1 MEENNKENDP
11 LKAQKRLFGT
21 LKKIVDKTENFF
33 GVDDDELHNKEKNN
47 SDPAYKYINK
57 QDWKS
62 HLNEHEK
69 EYLKNYPSPMFENEL
84 AFKNRF
90 AAHKNFKQK
99 QNEKMQVSSED
110 LEKNEPII
118 SSGNIK
124 AKEPP
129 KKENMSKLI
138 CSKCGFPLNDKE
150 DIFCPECGAKVI
162 YPTNEVDTKTIEIY
176 NSTKENEYIEVPEN
190 KNVNKEESLI
200 SNEEKKDITTSHNNL
215 PIDIL
220 IDLKS
225 FFEDK
230 LINEKEY
237 NHLRK
242 LALSIAK
249 ESQSKEGLE
258 KIKSI
263 SREKLTELRNLFN
276 EELIDKDEYDDLRKN
291 LIEIE

>member
-1 MEENNKENDP
+1 MEEHDP
-11 LKAQKRLFGT
+11 LKA
-21 LKKIVDKTENFF
+21 IEDFF
-33 GVDDDELHNKEKNN
+33 GVEDDLQNTERKNP
-47 SDPAYKYINK
+47 DPAYKYI
-57 QDWKS
+57 
-62 HLNEHEK
+62 
-69 EYLKNYPSPMFENEL
+69 
-84 AFKNRF
+84 
-90 AAHKNFKQK
+90 
-99 QNEKMQVSSED
+99 
-110 LEKNEPII
+110 
-118 SSGNIK
+118 K
-124 AKEPP
+124 AKKPLE
-129 KKENMSKLI
+129 KENMSKLL
-138 CSKCGFPLNDKE
+138 CSKCGFQLNHKE
-150 DIFCPECGAKVI
+150 DVFCPACGTKVI
-162 YPTNEVDTKTIEIY
+162 YPTNEVDKKNIEIS
-176 NSTKENEYIEVPEN
+176 NSTKKNEVITVPEN
-190 KNVNKEESLI
+190 KKSDKEESSI
-200 SNEEKKDITTSHNNL
+200 SNEEKKDIITSHNNL

-230 LINEKEY
+230 LINENEY

>member
-1 MEENNKENDP
+1 MEENDP

-21 LKKIVDKTENFF
+21 IKKIADKTETFF
-33 GVDDDELHNKEKNN
+33 GVDDDLQNTERKNP
-47 SDPAYKYINK
+47 DPAYKYI
-57 QDWKS
+57 
-62 HLNEHEK
+62 
-69 EYLKNYPSPMFENEL
+69 
-84 AFKNRF
+84 
-90 AAHKNFKQK
+90 
-99 QNEKMQVSSED
+99 
-110 LEKNEPII
+110 
-118 SSGNIK
+118 K
-124 AKEPP
+124 AKSSY

-138 CSKCGFPLNDKE
+138 CSKCGFQLNNKE
-150 DIFCPECGAKVI
+150 DFFCPQCGTKVI
-162 YPTNEVDTKTIEIY
+162 YPTNEVDKENIEIS
-176 NSTKENEYIEVPEN
+176 NSTKVSEYQKSLTNDKTTKNNEEKIVPEN
-190 KNVNKEESLI
+190 KKSDKEESSI
-200 SNEEKKDITTSHNNL
+200 SNEEKKDIITSHNNL

>member
-21 LKKIVDKTENFF
+21 LKKIVDKSEKYFEN
-33 GVDDDELHNKEKNN
+33 DDELQNAYQKN

-62 HLNEHEK
+62 QLNDEEK
-69 EYLKNYPSPMFENEL
+69 EYLKKYPSPIFEGEL
-84 AFKNRF
+84 TFKNRF
-90 AAHKNFKQK
+90 AAHKKFKQK
-99 QNEKMQVSSED
+99 QNEQINFSSED
-110 LEKNEPII
+110 LEKNEPIM
-118 SSGNIK
+118 SSKNKK
-124 AKEPP
+124 AKKSL
-129 KKENMSKLI
+129 KKENMSELI
-138 CSKCGFPLNDKE
+138 CSQCGFPLNDKE
-150 DIFCPECGAKVI
+150 DVFCPECGAKVI
-162 YPTNEVDTKTIEIY
+162 YPANEVETKTIEIS
-176 NSTKENEYIEVPEN
+176 NSTKENEYIEVPET

-230 LINEKEY
+230 LINENEY

>member
-1 MEENNKENDP
+1 M
-11 LKAQKRLFGT
+11 
-21 LKKIVDKTENFF
+21 
-33 GVDDDELHNKEKNN
+33 
-47 SDPAYKYINK
+47 
-57 QDWKS
+57 
-62 HLNEHEK
+62 
-69 EYLKNYPSPMFENEL
+69 
-84 AFKNRF
+84 
-90 AAHKNFKQK
+90 
-99 QNEKMQVSSED
+99 
-110 LEKNEPII
+110 
-118 SSGNIK
+118 
-124 AKEPP
+124 
-129 KKENMSKLI
+129 
-138 CSKCGFPLNDKE
+138 
-150 DIFCPECGAKVI
+150 
-162 YPTNEVDTKTIEIY
+162 
-176 NSTKENEYIEVPEN
+176 
-190 KNVNKEESLI
+190 
-200 SNEEKKDITTSHNNL
+200 
-215 PIDIL
+215 

>member
-1 MEENNKENDP
+1 MEEKNKENDP

-21 LKKIVDKTENFF
+21 LKKIVAKSENYFEN
-33 GVDDDELHNKEKNN
+33 DDEHQNTYQKN

-62 HLNEHEK
+62 QLNEEEK
-69 EYLKNYPSPMFENEL
+69 EYLKKYPSPIFEGEL

-90 AAHKNFKQK
+90 AAHKKFKQK
-99 QNEKMQVSSED
+99 QNEQINSSSGD
-110 LEKNEPII
+110 LEKNEPIM
-118 SSGNIK
+118 SEENKK
-124 AKEPP
+124 AKKPL
-129 KKENMSKLI
+129 KNENMSKLI
-138 CSKCGFPLNDKE
+138 CSQCGFPLNDKE
-150 DIFCPECGAKVI
+150 DVFCPECGAKVI
-162 YPTNEVDTKTIEIY
+162 YPTNELKTKTIEIH
-176 NSTKENEYIEVPEN
+176 NSTKENEFIEVSET
-190 KNVNKEESLI
+190 KNVNKEERLI

-230 LINEKEY
+230 LINEDEY